1 MATIANE
8 RRLLTVGDV
17 AARLNCSETTVRRPI
32 ERGLPALRLGHRG
45 TSIRVDPHEL
55 ERWLYASRVAGRS
68 WTRGRGVSV
77 VSLTDQFREA
87 EIRDKLERGEQL
99 TEREKRF
106 LEELELRA
114 GSRV

>member
-17 AARLNCSETTVRRPI
+17 AARLNCSETTVRRLI

-55 ERWLYASRVAGRS
+55 ERWLYASP
-68 WTRGRGVSV
+68 RGWP
-77 VSLTDQFREA
+77 LREP
-87 EIRDKLERGEQL
+87 EQQ
-99 TEREKRF
+99 
-106 LEELELRA
+106 A
-114 GSRV
+114 